1 MTDPAKLPPRAALVL
16 GAAGLLPTLAALG
29 VMLLARRPEQ
39 DMAFRAAGTYG
50 AVILS
55 FLGGAWWGLAAARGH
70 PRDLAWWLGLA
81 VLPALAAWGVVFA
94 VSPRSVAI
102 LSGLFLASLWVDREL
117 GRRFVAPRWWLP
129 MRLPLSLCM
138 AGLHM
143 IIAVVRVVRL

>member
-1 MTDPAKLPPRAALVL
+1 MIDRDRLPPRVALVL
-16 GAAGLLPTLAALG
+16 GAGGLLPVVVMLG
-29 VMLLARRPEQ
+29 VLLLARRPEQ
-39 DMAFRAAGTYG
+39 DVAFRAAGAYG

-70 PRDLAWWLGLA
+70 PRDLAFWLGLA
-81 VLPALAAWGVVFA
+81 VLPALGAWGVMVVASPLA
-94 VSPRSVAI
+94 VAV

-117 GRRFVAPRWWLP
+117 GRRFVAPEWWLP

-138 AGLHM
+138 AGLYM

>member
-1 MTDPAKLPPRAALVL
+1 MFDPAKLPPRAALVL

-29 VMLLARRPEQ
+29 VMLIARGREH
-39 DMAFRAAGTYG
+39 DIAFRAAVSYG

-81 VLPALAAWGVVFA
+81 VLPALAAWGVVFLATPLA
-94 VSPRSVAI
+94 VAV
-102 LSGLFLASLWVDREL
+102 LSGLFLATLWVDREL
-117 GRRFVAPRWWLP
+117 GRRFVAPDWWLA
-129 MRLPLSLCM
+129 MRVPLSLCM
-138 AGLHM
+138 AGLYM

>member
-1 MTDPAKLPPRAALVL
+1 MPDPAKLPPRAALVL

-29 VMLLARRPEQ
+29 VMLVARRPEQ
-39 DMAFRAAGTYG
+39 DLAFHAAATYG

-70 PRDLAWWLGLA
+70 PRDLTWWLSLA
-81 VLPALAAWGVVFA
+81 VLPALAAWA
-94 VSPRSVAI
+94 VAFRPTPLSVAV
-102 LSGLFLASLWVDREL
+102 LSALFLATLLADREL
-117 GRRFVAPRWWLP
+117 ARRFVAPTWWLS

-143 IIAVVRVVRL
+143 IIAVIRVVRQ

>member
-1 MTDPAKLPPRAALVL
+1 MIEPAKLPPRAALVL
-16 GAAGLLPTLAALG
+16 GAAGMVPTLAALG

-55 FLGGAWWGLAAARGH
+55 FLGGAWWGLAASRGH
-70 PRDLAWWLGLA
+70 PRDLSWWLGLA

-94 VSPRSVAI
+94 VSPRSIAV
-102 LSGLFLASLWVDREL
+102 LSGLFLATLWGDREL
-117 GRRFVAPRWWLP
+117 GRRFVAPPWWLP